1 MVKIKT
7 YHYEKKKIKFL
18 IEVIVGTI
26 RNTKLEDLHAG
37 KYPTTL
43 TGDYSDVK
51 VVTPDGEIPWNGLSR
66 ISNKEMGDLKDSIRE
81 ELMSQFERM
90 LKNGLDIKI
99 SKKSLMEKMSKE
111 F

>member
-1 MVKIKT
+1 M
-7 YHYEKKKIKFL
+7 KKKIKFL

-51 VVTPDGEIPWNGLSR
+51 VVTPDGEIPWNDLSR
-66 ISNKEMGDLKDSIRE
+66 FNNKEMGELKDSIRE
-81 ELMSQFERM
+81 ELYTQFKLM
-90 LKNGLDIKI
+90 LDNGLEIEI
-99 SKKSLMEKMSKE
+99 VKKSLMGKMSKE